1 MTRIAKKE
9 HIHAVAQMAFLKKGH
24 DVVLMD
30 LRKVTSMTDFFIL
43 VTADSD
49 TQVRAVADAMIDE
62 LHREGEKPWRSEG
75 WEGMQ
80 WIILDFVDYVVHVFQ
95 REARAYYNLERL
107 WGDAQ
112 IEKVID
118 KAALPK
124 KVKKAPVK
132 KVAAKKTPAKNT
144 SAKKKKVTPKKK

>member
-1 MTRIAKKE
+1 
-9 HIHAVAQMAFLKKGH
+9 MAFLKKGH